1 MTNHTLLTLVIGG
14 WLFVVMMLLALLVS
28 LKPDNG
34 WIALIFVGLVW
45 CPVIAAMA
53 FRNDSSTSE
62 QDTQSELDITG

>member
-14 WLFVVMMLLALLVS
+14 WLLTVMMLLALLVS
-28 LKPDNG
+28 LRPGNG

-53 FRNDSSTSE
+53 FRNDSSIFE
-62 QDTQSELDITG
+62 QDTQNESDITG